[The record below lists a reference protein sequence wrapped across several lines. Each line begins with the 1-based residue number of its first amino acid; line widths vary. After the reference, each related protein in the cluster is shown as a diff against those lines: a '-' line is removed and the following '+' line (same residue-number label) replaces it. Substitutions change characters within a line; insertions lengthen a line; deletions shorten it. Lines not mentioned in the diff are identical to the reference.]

1 VRVTNKRL
9 TRWFLTIYGL
19 HHEGEHSLKTDE
31 LAISSHTFAQQIEE
45 LVWTTNVSY
54 MEAVLLWCDKR
65 GLEPEVGAELVRKSA
80 PLKGK
85 IQCEAEELRFLKP
98 SGAKLPI

>member
-1 VRVTNKRL
+1 LVSDDIWSSSRRRTLPEDRRARD
-9 TRWFLTIYGL
+9 T
-19 HHEGEHSLKTDE
+19 
-31 LAISSHTFAQQIEE
+31 SHTFAQQIEE